1 MHHRI
6 LRTLLPC
13 AACFL
18 FGVPGVA
25 QQSSSGSLRGTREP
39 DESVEAV
46 IKKVSPSVVQL
57 QVTAYGPT
65 EGNDPGATGAVL
77 GRQNVVGSG
86 FVIDSTGY
94 IMTNAHVVKFAQR
107 VQVVVPSPETQNPI
121 AAAISVNTHV
131 LPARIIGVAP
141 EADLA
146 LLKVD
151 ALNLPSL
158 QLASYGDLRQGE
170 TVFAFGSPQGLRN
183 SVTHGI
189 VSAVAR
195 QTDPDSFMLY
205 IQTDAP
211 INPGNSGG
219 PLVNSKGEVV
229 GLNTFILSQSGG
241 NEGLGFA
248 IPSVMVELVYQQLRK
263 YGHLHKSE
271 MGIII
276 QTLTPTMAAAL
287 GLQRDCCVIVGDV
300 LPGGPAVAAGLN
312 AGDILLSVNGQS
324 ADNLP
329 RVAFIFL
336 TLEDGQTVHLS
347 VLRGKAQLE
356 INVPVVFPKHQI
368 DDVSSLADPEK
379 NLVPELGVVGL
390 EIDNNVASMLPG
402 LRDPFGIIVAAR
414 SAQATIEAPLAPGDI
429 IRTLNGQ
436 RMTTLNRLR
445 TALKALPAGAPV
457 VLQIQRG
464 GQLMFVAAAS
474 PP

>member
-1 MHHRI
+1 
-6 LRTLLPC
+6 L
-13 AACFL
+13 L
-18 FGVPGVA
+18 FGISGFA
-25 QQSSSGSLRGTREP
+25 QQSSSGSVRSTREP
-39 DESVEAV
+39 DEPVQALV
-46 IKKVSPSVVQL
+46 KKVSPSVVQL
-57 QVTAYGPT
+57 QVTSYGPT
-65 EGNDPGATGAVL
+65 EGSESGSAGVVI
-77 GRQNVVGSG
+77 GRQNVIGSG
-86 FVIDSTGY
+86 FVIDSSGY

-107 VQVVVPSPETQNPI
+107 VQVVIPPPQNESPI
-121 AAAISVNTHV
+121 AAALSVNTHA

-151 ALNLPSL
+151 ALKLPSL
-158 QLASYGDLRQGE
+158 PLASYQDLRQGE

-248 IPSVMVELVYQQLRK
+248 IPSVMVDLVYHQLKR

-287 GLQRDCCVIVGDV
+287 GTERDCCVIIGDV
-300 LPGGPAVAAGLN
+300 LPGGPALAAGLRV
-312 AGDILLSVNGQS
+312 GDVLLSVNGQP

-329 RVAFIFL
+329 HVSFIFL
-336 TLEDGQTVHLS
+336 TLEDGQTVHFS
-347 VLRGKAQLE
+347 VLRGKTQVE
-356 INVPVVFPKHQI
+356 VDVPVMIPKHQI
-368 DDVSSLADPEK
+368 DDVSALADPEK
-379 NLVPELGVVGL
+379 NLVPELGIVGL
-390 EIDNNVASMLPG
+390 EIDSRVASMLPG

-414 SAQATIEAPLAPGDI
+414 SAPAIMESPLLQGDI

-436 RMTTLNRLR
+436 PMTTVDRLR
-445 TALKALPAGAPV
+445 AALKALRGGAPV

-464 GQLMFVAAAS
+464 EELMFVSVSA
-474 PP
+474 P

>member
-13 AACFL
+13 TLCFL
-18 FGVPGVA
+18 LGLPAAA
-25 QQSSSGSLRGTREP
+25 QRSSSAPPRPASDSDEP
-39 DESVEAV
+39 AETL
-46 IKKVSPSVVQL
+46 IRKVSPSVVQL
-57 QVTAYGPT
+57 RVTAFGPT
-65 EGNDPGATGAVL
+65 EASDTGATGVVI
-77 GRQNVVGSG
+77 GRQNVIGSG
-86 FVIDSTGY
+86 FVVDPGGY

-107 VQVVVPSPETQNPI
+107 VQVVLPPPETQNPI
-121 AAAISVNTHV
+121 AASLSVNTHA
-131 LPARIIGVAP
+131 LPARIVGVSQ

-151 ALNLPSL
+151 ALNLPAL
-158 QLASYGDLRQGE
+158 PLANYRELRQGE

-219 PLVNSKGEVV
+219 PLVNSRGEVV
-229 GLNTFILSQSGG
+229 GLNTFIVTQSGG

-248 IPSVMVELVYQQLRK
+248 IPSVMVELAYQQLRK
-263 YGHLHKSE
+263 YGHLHRSE
-271 MGIII
+271 LGLII
-276 QTLTPTMAAAL
+276 QTLTPSMALAL
-287 GLQRDCCVIVGDV
+287 GLQRDCCVIVSDV
-300 LPGGPAVAAGLN
+300 LPGGPALEAGLKV
-312 AGDILLSVNGQS
+312 GDIILSLNGEN
-324 ADNLP
+324 AVNLP

-336 TLEDGQTVHLS
+336 TLEGGQTAHFS
-347 VLRGKAQLE
+347 VLRGQTQVE
-356 INVPVVFPKHQI
+356 TDVPVASVKHEM
-368 DDVSSLADPEK
+368 DEVSALADTEQ
-379 NLVPELGVVGL
+379 NLVPELGIVGV
-390 EIDNNVASMLPG
+390 EIDKAVASMISG

-414 SAQATIEAPLAPGDI
+414 AAQATMEISLLQGDV

-436 RMTTLNRLR
+436 SMTTLDRLR
-445 TALKALPAGAPV
+445 AALKALPAGSPV

-464 GQLMFVAAAS
+464 GQLMFVATSS
-474 PP
+474 P